1 MSRVLAVSDWILG
14 AATLAVGALL
24 TTVTSLVVESIR
36 RGWSRSDAAS
46 ARLVETQR
54 RADEQSEAAA
64 REFVMD
70 ISEIRGLYRKHP
82 FKYTREGWKG
92 GGPWMLYAGPI
103 EEKILSRAVDIRDA
117 EVRARLALVVEA
129 LQNIEFLPEAYG
141 NSPRQVV
148 WKSTDIALNAIGA
161 MLRGEALPE
170 DAGVLE
176 QYRQALFDA
185 FGEPEDAD

>member
-46 ARLVETQR
+46 AGLVETQR

-70 ISEIRGLYRKHP
+70 ISEIRGL
-82 FKYTREGWKG
+82 
-92 GGPWMLYAGPI
+92 
-103 EEKILSRAVDIRDA
+103 
-117 EVRARLALVVEA
+117 
-129 LQNIEFLPEAYG
+129 
-141 NSPRQVV
+141 
-148 WKSTDIALNAIGA
+148 
-161 MLRGEALPE
+161 
-170 DAGVLE
+170 
-176 QYRQALFDA
+176 
-185 FGEPEDAD
+185 